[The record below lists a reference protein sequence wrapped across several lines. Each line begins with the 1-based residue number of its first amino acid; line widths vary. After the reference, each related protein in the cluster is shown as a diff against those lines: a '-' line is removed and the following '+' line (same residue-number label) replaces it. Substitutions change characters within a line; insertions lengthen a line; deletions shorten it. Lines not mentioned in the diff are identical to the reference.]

1 MLNLYNGSPLDHPKD
16 MEYINRLLQQLEY
29 THYNLHKKVTHYDY
43 QIDECNVS
51 ENWTIIAPRN
61 LIKNTVR
68 HDILTTNPWD
78 VEIELLTDNEIQYLI
93 ELDSHD
99 KHNTRKATMHVLSIK
114 ISLNPEDEI
123 EYTLTPVSK
132 RQLNEMLKNLYQPD
146 EMDTE
151 KYEEVI
157 R

>member
-1 MLNLYNGSPLDHPKD
+1 MLNLYNGSPLNNPED
-16 MEYINRLLQQLEY
+16 MEYINRLLQQLVY

-51 ENWTIIAPRN
+51 EDWTVIASRN

-68 HDILTTNPWD
+68 HDILTTNPWN
-78 VEIELLTDNEIQYLI
+78 VEIKLLTDNEIKYLI
-93 ELDSHD
+93 EMDSHD
-99 KHNTRKATMHVLSIK
+99 KRNTRKAAMYVLSIT

-123 EYTLTPVSK
+123 EYTITSISK
-132 RQLNEMLKNLYQPD
+132 RQLNEMLKGLYQPD
-146 EMDTE
+146 ETDIE

>member
-1 MLNLYNGSPLDHPKD
+1 MLNLYNGSPLNNPNGASEDIK
-16 MEYINRLLQQLEY
+16 YINRLLQQLVY
-29 THYNLHKKVTHYDY
+29 SHYNLHKKVTHYDY

-51 ENWTIIAPRN
+51 EDWTVIASRT

-68 HDILTTNPWD
+68 HDILTTNPWN
-78 VEIELLTDNEIQYLI
+78 VEIELLTE
-93 ELDSHD
+93 
-99 KHNTRKATMHVLSIK
+99 HVLSIT

-123 EYTLTPVSK
+123 EYTITPVNK
-132 RQLNEMLKNLYQPD
+132 RQLNEMLKGLYQPD
-146 EMDTE
+146 ETDIE